1 MRVLVMGVGAVV
13 VVAEDD
19 VGVGFG
25 VVIGANAW
33 GSVDHSDVGLAR
45 GLDDE
50 VRVGDFFDTLGGGVL
65 VFVGGVGD
73 DVVVFEWA

>member
-1 MRVLVMGVGAVV
+1 MV

-25 VVIGANAW
+25 VVIGSDAW
-33 GSVDHSDVGLAR
+33 GGVDDGDVGLAW

-50 VRVGDFFDTLGGGVL
+50 VGVGDFFDALRGL
-65 VFVGGVGD
+65 ELLFVCGVGN
-73 DVVVFEWA
+73 DVVVFKWAGV

>member
-1 MRVLVMGVGAVV
+1 MWSEV

-25 VVIGANAW
+25 EVIGANAW
-33 GSVDHSDVGLAR
+33 GGVDDSDVGLAR

-50 VRVGDFFDTLGGGVL
+50 VGVGDFFDALGGVEL
-65 VFVGGVGD
+65 VFVGCVGN
-73 DVVVFEWA
+73 DVIVFKWA